1 MPPLEN
7 PRHEAFCNFIVKG
20 YGKEDA
26 YEEAGF
32 TPGFDHANRLYQR
45 NDILKRIAELRT
57 EQTDIS
63 GATPRA
69 VIAELL
75 RLAKA
80 NEALEGG
87 GALREARQCLTE
99 ALSLANA
106 LKTQRNA
113 ERKGW
118 S

>member
-7 PRHEAFCNFIVKG
+7 PRHETFCQFIAKG
-20 YGKEDA
+20 YAKEDA

-45 NDILKRIAELRT
+45 DQIKKRIAELRV

-80 NEALEGG
+80 NEALEDA

-99 ALSLANA
+99 ALNLANA